1 MNAPYQ
7 ETFLFP
13 YNQACLWPRFN
24 WFWIDKYYM
33 YCYIHTAV
41 FHFKTWQYSLALTS
55 VLCEDGGLAGG
66 GGQLNHYLGVIYL
79 AV

>member
-1 MNAPYQ
+1 
-7 ETFLFP
+7 
-13 YNQACLWPRFN
+13 
-24 WFWIDKYYM
+24 M

-55 VLCEDGGLAGG
+55 VLCEDRGDWPLAGG

>member
-1 MNAPYQ
+1 MTEVQ
-7 ETFLFP
+7 L
-13 YNQACLWPRFN
+13 
-24 WFWIDKYYM
+24 IDILDRQMYDM
-33 YCYIHTAV
+33 YCYTHTAV